1 MTPTVRT
8 LIVALL
14 RRDARCL
21 GTKGAYAIYDRIM
34 NGIVVLQGGG
44 PFRLHDD
51 VDARLLKEVKAKRVV
66 VLPTA
71 DAFERPEELVAAARE
86 WGERLGVDIEPL
98 MVMRRQEALDP
109 DSARALKGA
118 KAVWL
123 VGDNPIHLRSVIKDT
138 PIWEAMC
145 AILDDGGLIV
155 GAGQSASALCDPMID
170 PRGGA
175 LALGLGMLRSMAIVC
190 ESERETSDRHAR
202 TKKLANVP
210 LVFLPSSSALIRR
223 NSTWE
228 HVGPSEIIGELPIS
242 DR

>member
-1 MTPTVRT
+1 
-8 LIVALL
+8 
-14 RRDARCL
+14 
-21 GTKGAYAIYDRIM
+21 M

-51 VDARLLKEVKAKRVV
+51 LDRRLLAEVGAESVV

-71 DAFERPEELVAAARE
+71 DAFERPEELVTVAKDWAK
-86 WGERLGVDIEPL
+86 RLGVEIRPL
-98 MVMRRQEALDP
+98 MVMRRTEALDP
-109 DSARALKGA
+109 HSAELLHGA

-138 PIWEAMC
+138 PVWDAMK
-145 AILDDGGLIV
+145 AILDGGGVIV

-175 LALGLGMLRSMAIVC
+175 LALGLGMIRGMAVVC
-190 ESERETSDRHAR
+190 ESEMETPDRHAR

-210 LVFLPSSSALIRR
+210 LVFLPSASALVRR
-223 NSTWE
+223 SSTWE
-228 HVGPSEIIGELPIS
+228 HVGASEIVGELPVPE
-242 DR
+242 R